1 LRSSGNFTNR
11 NGGAG
16 AGGKVVVSMAYTAG
30 TCLTTNGTYNAI
42 LDNGCAN
49 GQYSTVGLVQSGLPT
64 TLGTAAGNARLVS
77 VELIVAGTYNS
88 DLNITLTSPAGT
100 TLNMVLGRFGSGDNL
115 GNPGTCTPLVLVDGA
130 TALNNTAASNVTG
143 DRAPEQALSG
153 FTGDPNGTWTVSFC
167 DNANNDDHFIRM
179 ARLNFCTV
187 PLITATSSNSPV
199 CAGNTL
205 SLGVTATGTGP
216 LSYTWT
222 GTGTYSPDNTSDNVT
237 VTGPDTENYNIT
249 VSSSCGSTNADVAV
263 TVNPAPSATIS
274 YTGSPYCST
283 GGTAS
288 VTRTGTAGGSYSSTA
303 GLSINAGTGA
313 VDLGASTP
321 NTYTVTYTIA
331 AAAGGSYRWLRAVSN
346 NDVHHRYRRRY
357 LVCRQRCR
365 WLWRPCCDNAVLRC
379 RSRVC
384 PGQHRQL
391 SKRVRAGG

>member
-222 GTGTYSPDNTSDNVT
+222 GAGTYSPDNTTDNVT
-237 VTGPDTENYNIT
+237 VTGPATEQLQHRREQHLRKHQCQRGGDREPRAQRDHQLHGFALLQHRWNRQR
-249 VSSSCGSTNADVAV
+249 D
-263 TVNPAPSATIS
+263 
-274 YTGSPYCST
+274 PYRN
-283 GGTAS
+283 G
-288 VTRTGTAGGSYSSTA
+288 
-303 GLSINAGTGA
+303 
-313 VDLGASTP
+313 
-321 NTYTVTYTIA
+321 
-331 AAAGGSYRWLRAVSN
+331 
-346 NDVHHRYRRRY
+346 RRR
-357 LVCRQRCR
+357 LFEHGRPQHQCRHR
-365 WLWRPCCDNAVLRC
+365 
-379 RSRVC
+379 RS
-384 PGQHRQL
+384 
-391 SKRVRAGG
+391 